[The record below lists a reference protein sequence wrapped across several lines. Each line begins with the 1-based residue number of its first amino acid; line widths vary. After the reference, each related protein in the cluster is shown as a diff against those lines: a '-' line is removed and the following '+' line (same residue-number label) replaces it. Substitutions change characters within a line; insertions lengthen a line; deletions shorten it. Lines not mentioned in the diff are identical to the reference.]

1 MKDHLLPE
9 APSAR
14 VGQCFRRGL
23 GTYHQAARAQ
33 AQIARDLAGMLAESG
48 APERFGA
55 VLEFGCGTG
64 HLTEALLQRFSIDDL
79 TLNDLV
85 AEAAELA
92 GATAGK
98 QGVSPSFV
106 AGPVETLRLTQK
118 YDLIASAS
126 TVQWLPD
133 LPEVLERLCA
143 SLRQGGWLALSGF
156 GTAQFRELSALG
168 SLAAAPNYINACDWP
183 AVLPASMQLAAIRQE
198 AIVIE
203 FPSVLDVLRH
213 LRATGVNG
221 RARDHWSKEQLRKFE
236 NAYRERFQRDGMLP
250 LTYDSVTLVA
260 RREAVGS

>member
-9 APSAR
+9 TSSTR

-33 AQIARDLAGMLAESG
+33 AQISRDLAGLLAECG
-48 APERFGA
+48 APEQFGN

-64 HLTEALLQRFSIDDL
+64 HLTEALLQRFSIGAL

-92 GATAGK
+92 GAAARK
-98 QGVSPSFV
+98 QGVPLRFV
-106 AGPVETLRLTQK
+106 AGPVETLRLPQE

-143 SLRQGGWLALSGF
+143 SLGPGGWLALSGF
-156 GTAQFRELSALG
+156 GTAQFRELAALG
-168 SLAAAPNYINACDWP
+168 SAAAAPNYLNVGDWP
-183 AVLPASMQLAAIRQE
+183 GILPPGLELKAIRQQP
-198 AIVIE
+198 IVLE
-203 FPSVLDVLRH
+203 FPTAVDVLRH

-221 RARDHWSKEQLRKFE
+221 RARDRWSKQQLRSFE
-236 NAYRERFQRDGMLP
+236 SAYRERFERNGMLS
-250 LTYDSVTLVA
+250 LTYDPVMLVA
-260 RREAVGS
+260 RKR